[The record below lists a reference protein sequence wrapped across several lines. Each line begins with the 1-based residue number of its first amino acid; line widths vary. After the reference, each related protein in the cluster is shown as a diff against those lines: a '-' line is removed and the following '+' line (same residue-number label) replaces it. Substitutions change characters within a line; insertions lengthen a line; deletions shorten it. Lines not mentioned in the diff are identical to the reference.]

1 VRITL
6 IAAVAENG
14 VIGKDGDLPWR
25 LPADLAFFQR
35 TTLGHAMLMG
45 RRTYESTGALPGRT
59 TIVLSRSGP
68 PFQEDAGEGGEGE
81 GGDRLHWAGGYV
93 EGVAKAKQLGVDE
106 LFVCGGAG
114 VYRQALADPEAE
126 RMILTRV
133 AASPEGD
140 TKFPEVQWGDWE
152 LESRDEHPADA
163 RHPYAYAFET
173 WVRRGAIPPGVNPRP
188 RRRP

>member
-59 TIVLSRSGP
+59 TILLTRQPLGEEGFELP
-68 PFQEDAGEGGEGE
+68 EAAKEGAGQ
-81 GGDRLHWAGGYV
+81 LHVARGYE
-93 EGVAKAKQLGVDE
+93 EGVELARKLGVEE

-133 AASPEGD
+133 AASPDGD
-140 TKFPEVQWGDWE
+140 TKFPEVRWGDWE
-152 LESRDEHPADA
+152 LESREEHPADE

-173 WVRRGAIPPGVNPRP
+173 WVRRDRIPPGVNPRP